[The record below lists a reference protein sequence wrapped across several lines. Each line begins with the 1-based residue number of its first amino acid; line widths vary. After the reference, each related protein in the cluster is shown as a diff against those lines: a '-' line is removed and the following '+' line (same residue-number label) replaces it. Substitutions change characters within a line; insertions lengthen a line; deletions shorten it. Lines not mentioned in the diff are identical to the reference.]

1 MSKKIKKIKDRD
13 CARMLLTDVLPY
25 ELPLYFTNEKLYK
38 FAKSNTNQTPLISKI
53 LSTKG
58 ETIPASLKIGK
69 IDQKTR
75 TLSIIHPATQ
85 LRASEFYRKYDI
97 YISHLCTRSAYSLR
111 HPYRVA
117 SKFYDSRYIDESLNE
132 FAPEL
137 VEGSFEPEKP
147 YASTYFSYKTYAQIY
162 KFFSSREYEL
172 LEQEYKYMA
181 QLDIAKCF
189 SSIYT
194 HSIAWSMRGK
204 TFAKDNRG
212 LEFFESEFDKLV
224 GNFNWGE
231 TNGIIIG
238 PEICRIFAEI
248 ILQSVD
254 IAISKKVQSKTTIK
268 RYVDDY
274 FIFSNDLEDLQTIER
289 VIAEELEKYNLY
301 LNESKKK
308 IIERPLITNLTIA
321 RNKIQTEVLDFINL
335 FKSALGSVQTEAE
348 QSKSIGELKKQ
359 SRKIITEI
367 RSVARTNQVKYAD
380 LASPALAIIARKMNT
395 IRYRSKP
402 SPGET
407 SVISTKFESTFQAVL
422 TVSEFLYLMDIR
434 AATSNKMARIFLELD
449 ELARSVGL
457 ARPAFESQILD
468 ITRKAIIESKK
479 HASTADVLNIAVA
492 ADSICSDKQ
501 KLTKIDLQVL
511 FSVTDENS
519 SSMNDY
525 FSIIAALYFSKNRR
539 DLRPIKQAAIKSADH
554 IIMNNA
560 ARLNKNTDAFMLFVD
575 IIGCPYIDEADRAAL
590 YNNVH
595 KISQGRLLSQ
605 GDALGQARL
614 LSKSNGFTVWQ
625 GVSSLRSLLAK
636 KDLRPAYE

>member
-1 MSKKIKKIKDRD
+1 
-13 CARMLLTDVLPY
+13 
-25 ELPLYFTNEKLYK
+25 
-38 FAKSNTNQTPLISKI
+38 
-53 LSTKG
+53 
-58 ETIPASLKIGK
+58 
-69 IDQKTR
+69 
-75 TLSIIHPATQ
+75 
-85 LRASEFYRKYDI
+85 
-97 YISHLCTRSAYSLR
+97 
-111 HPYRVA
+111 
-117 SKFYDSRYIDESLNE
+117 
-132 FAPEL
+132 
-137 VEGSFEPEKP
+137 
-147 YASTYFSYKTYAQIY
+147 
-162 KFFSSREYEL
+162 
-172 LEQEYKYMA
+172 
-181 QLDIAKCF
+181 
-189 SSIYT
+189 
-194 HSIAWSMRGK
+194 
-204 TFAKDNRG
+204 
-212 LEFFESEFDKLV
+212 
-224 GNFNWGE
+224 
-231 TNGIIIG
+231 
-238 PEICRIFAEI
+238 
-248 ILQSVD
+248 
-254 IAISKKVQSKTTIK
+254 
-268 RYVDDY
+268 
-274 FIFSNDLEDLQTIER
+274 
-289 VIAEELEKYNLY
+289 
-301 LNESKKK
+301 
-308 IIERPLITNLTIA
+308 
-321 RNKIQTEVLDFINL
+321 
-335 FKSALGSVQTEAE
+335 
-348 QSKSIGELKKQ
+348 
-359 SRKIITEI
+359 
-367 RSVARTNQVKYAD
+367 
-380 LASPALAIIARKMNT
+380 
-395 IRYRSKP
+395 
-402 SPGET
+402 
-407 SVISTKFESTFQAVL
+407 
-422 TVSEFLYLMDIR
+422 MDIR

>member
-1 MSKKIKKIKDRD
+1 
-13 CARMLLTDVLPY
+13 
-25 ELPLYFTNEKLYK
+25 
-38 FAKSNTNQTPLISKI
+38 
-53 LSTKG
+53 
-58 ETIPASLKIGK
+58 
-69 IDQKTR
+69 
-75 TLSIIHPATQ
+75 
-85 LRASEFYRKYDI
+85 
-97 YISHLCTRSAYSLR
+97 
-111 HPYRVA
+111 
-117 SKFYDSRYIDESLNE
+117 
-132 FAPEL
+132 
-137 VEGSFEPEKP
+137 
-147 YASTYFSYKTYAQIY
+147 
-162 KFFSSREYEL
+162 
-172 LEQEYKYMA
+172 
-181 QLDIAKCF
+181 
-189 SSIYT
+189 
-194 HSIAWSMRGK
+194 MRGK

-274 FIFSNDLEDLQTIER
+274 FIFSNDLEDIQTIER

-348 QSKSIGELKKQ
+348 QSKAIGELKKQ